1 MRYSHHESC
10 GKCHQHPCRCVAHKT
25 PHKWDIRTE
34 LAEVVMTF
42 STNKIAP
49 AGPGLRVLYRK
60 FGSKGRF
67 KSFVIVDK
75 VPVDLQA
82 VVDAYEAKA
91 K

>member
-1 MRYSHHESC
+1 M
-10 GKCHQHPCRCVAHKT
+10 PA
-25 PHKWDIRTE
+25 PKWDIRTE
-34 LAEVVMTF
+34 LAEVYMSF
-42 STNKIAP
+42 GHDRLAP
-49 AGPGLRVLYRK
+49 AGPGLRVKYRK

-82 VVDAYEAKA
+82 VVNAYEAKA

>member
-1 MRYSHHESC
+1 
-10 GKCHQHPCRCVAHKT
+10 
-25 PHKWDIRTE
+25 
-34 LAEVVMTF
+34 MTF